1 MKKILT
7 VLMMLMIFIS
17 ISSLAIADESEEE
30 NETEEENEIED
41 LEIDNDTKKEIE
53 IMNYSLGSEI
63 RLLQL
68 QKAIIKNLLKG
79 EMAVEVLKALDYNI
93 TTLELILSEMKILLE
108 DVKAVNASSNDSV
121 QIFVEL
127 KYEAKN
133 LTSQFRETIKDL
145 LDGEKLNEIR
155 ERIKENFSEEVQN
168 YSKQIRNKIKQ
179 FNRNRL
185 YQLYGIIG
193 ETNNSFI
200 NQYLNGNIT
209 LDQLKFHL
217 CKTINHMNRE
227 RKYEIFSEI
236 KKENIKKKI
245 NAQASIDNIN
255 HNGKGKGHGKGK

>member
-17 ISSLAIADESEEE
+17 ISSLAIADDPEDENGTDEE
-30 NETEEENEIED
+30 NQLED

-53 IMNYSLGSEI
+53 IMNNSLGAEI

-79 EMAVEVLKALDYNI
+79 EMAVEVLKALEYN
-93 TTLELILSEMKILLE
+93 TTSLELILSEMKILLE

-133 LTSQFRETIKDL
+133 LTRQFREAIKEL
-145 LDGEKLNEIR
+145 LDGEKLKDIR
-155 ERIKENFSEEVQN
+155 ERIREMVSEEEQN

-200 NQYLNGNIT
+200 NEYLDGNIT
-209 LDQLKFHL
+209 LDQLKYHL

-227 RKYEIFSEI
+227 RKYEIFSEL
-236 KKENIKKKI
+236 KKDNIKKKI
-245 NAQASIDNIN
+245 NAQVSVNNMKNSD
-255 HNGKGKGHGKGK
+255 KGKGHGKGK